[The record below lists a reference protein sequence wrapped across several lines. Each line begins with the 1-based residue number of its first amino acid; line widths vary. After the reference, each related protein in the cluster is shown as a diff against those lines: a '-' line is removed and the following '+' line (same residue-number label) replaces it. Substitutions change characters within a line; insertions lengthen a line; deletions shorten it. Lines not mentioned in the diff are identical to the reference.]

1 MQSFGQKRELPLEH
15 FLASWKEQRKSRT
28 AEVKLHFIFTLCL
41 ISAPCIMASATTSE
55 SLKHSMHFTTT
66 TMISTTFTETPET
79 DSNTVIIII
88 IVGICAA
95 CLLIGGCLLII
106 YKLKHKRKLGS
117 QPLSQDN
124 AHTPSVYENDQFKC
138 SSYENMGIKIRSNY
152 QNQNP
157 STSQSKSTYQTLDPE
172 TNQADS
178 GYGSLT
184 NTTNQLRS
192 YYQRLNP
199 AAQTN
204 SIYHTLHS

>member
-41 ISAPCIMASATTSE
+41 ISA
-55 SLKHSMHFTTT
+55 TT